1 MNIHKV
7 IIENYR
13 SIKHLEIE
21 FKSLFGL
28 IGANSAGK
36 SNILRAINLVLGERY
51 PMPHSLNKKDFYN
64 EDFSNNI
71 KIEIYFDEKID
82 FYGCEGVG
90 LSLITTYNKVD
101 CSFSLDF
108 KPIILQNGKCVLHPK
123 YRVNNDLR
131 EKCSIIY
138 IPASRN
144 FDYQLQNNSEWSFLG
159 KIIKQFNEL
168 FPNDNLEGL
177 KTKFEEVKSKL
188 ETEKF
193 KKFESSFKSSFK
205 EHVLPTENDVDIG
218 FKAFNPKNYYKTIEI
233 IPKEY
238 GAIKDLDQMGD
249 GMKNLIFMALLR
261 AYAENFP
268 KSTIFLIEEPE
279 LFLHPQ
285 GRLDLFNIFKNLAEK
300 GTQIIYCTH
309 SQEFI
314 DIEHFSSIARVTK
327 INNEK
332 DHHTELIQIKEMDF
346 LSKWKAETGISTVT
360 IDSIRLFLKNI
371 SDAETNKAF
380 FAKKIVLVEGNT
392 EKWMLPI
399 YAKKIGMDLE
409 KNNVEIV
416 SVSGKNNMQKFY
428 LLFKELKYSIYLIF
442 DGDKT
447 KSEGE
452 ETNKKLT
459 NAVFK
464 QEESWPLTNVG
475 DFGSVFEENI
485 EEELKKSISNFE
497 QLKTEA
503 KTLYALK
510 NDRNKEIIARHIAD
524 KTECPDIIKQIFK
537 KIGDLQ

>member
-1 MNIHKV
+1 MRIIKAV
-7 IIENYR
+7 IENYR

-21 FKSLFGL
+21 FKPLFGL

-64 EDFSNNI
+64 EDFANNI
-71 KIEIYFDEKID
+71 KIEITFNEEFVSYGRNCKGVSFKTIYNPDEKVFGTELKAID
-82 FYGCEGVG
+82 C
-90 LSLITTYNKVD
+90 TTNSCQSYNLKGD
-101 CSFSLDF
+101 TKEQF
-108 KPIILQNGKCVLHPK
+108 
-123 YRVNNDLR
+123 
-131 EKCSIIY
+131 SIIY
-138 IPASRN
+138 IPADRN
-144 FDYQLQNNSEWSFLG
+144 FAHHLQNNSEWSFLG
-159 KIIKQFNEL
+159 KVIKQFNAL
-168 FPNDNLEGL
+168 FPEENLESL
-177 KTKFEEVKSKL
+177 KAKFEEVKSHL

-193 KKFESSFKSSFK
+193 KEFESYFKEAFK

-399 YAKKIGMDLE
+399 YAKKEGIDLE

-428 LLFKELKYSIYLIF
+428 LLLKELNYSIYLIF

-452 ETNKKLT
+452 ETNKKIT
-459 NAVFK
+459 NTLFGEA
-464 QEESWPLTNVG
+464 ESWSSTKVG
-475 DFGSVFEENI
+475 ALGAVFEENI